1 MRTRSVQDLSEL
13 PTYGFG
19 HRMTVAWG
27 TLGFIA
33 IEGMGFA
40 LAAGAYLYLAWLN
53 AEWPLS
59 VDPPDLFWSTMHT
72 VIVLVSLW
80 PNELSKKNAE
90 KHDLR
95 RVRRVLVIMSLIG
108 LALLANR
115 AMEFYTLHVK
125 WDTNAYGSLVW
136 VLLGLH
142 TAHLATDVI
151 DTMVLTALM
160 FTRHAHGKRFS
171 DVSDN
176 AFYWYFVV
184 ASWLPIYVL
193 IYWASRL

>member
-1 MRTRSVQDLSEL
+1 MRTRPVQDLSGL

-27 TLGFIA
+27 TLAFI
-33 IEGMGFA
+33 ILEGMGFVIG
-40 LAAGAYLYLAWLN
+40 AGAYLYLAWLN
-53 AEWPLS
+53 PEWPLS
-59 VDPPDLFWSTMHT
+59 VRPPDLFWSSLLT
-72 VIVLVSLW
+72 VVLLASLG
-80 PNELSKKNAE
+80 PNYLAQKDPE

-95 RVRRVLVIMSLIG
+95 KVQRDLVIMSLIG
-108 LALLANR
+108 LALLAIR
-115 AMEFYTLHVK
+115 AMEFSTLHVK
-125 WDTNAYGSLVW
+125 WDTNAYGSLLW

-142 TAHLATDVI
+142 TLHLATDVV
-151 DTMVLTALM
+151 DTIVLTALM
-160 FTRHAHGKRFS
+160 FTHHAHGKRFS

>member
-1 MRTRSVQDLSEL
+1 MRTRPVQDLAGL

-27 TLGFIA
+27 TLAFITL
-33 IEGMGFA
+33 EGMGFA
-40 LAAGAYLYLAWLN
+40 LGAGAYLYLAWLN
-53 AEWPLS
+53 PEWPLS
-59 VDPPDLFWSTMHT
+59 VRPPDLFWSSMHT
-72 VIVLVSLW
+72 VIALASLW
-80 PNELSKKNAE
+80 PNRLSQRHGDDE
-90 KHDLR
+90 DLR
-95 RVRRVLVIMSLIG
+95 RARRDLIIMSLIG

-115 AMEFYTLHVK
+115 AMEFSTLHVK
-125 WDTNAYGSLVW
+125 WDTNAYGSMIW
-136 VLLGLH
+136 MLLGLH
-142 TAHLATDVI
+142 TVHLATDVI

-184 ASWLPIYVL
+184 ASWVPIYVL
-193 IYWASRL
+193 IYWAPRL